1 MKKGYACFSYHFILS
16 LRPQSE
22 RLRLNLRFDNKMNKL
37 DFSNSVASATYDN
50 NGAHH
55 QLRSMMARKERLS
68 LNFGIDKDG
77 YFYTMVESKTI
88 TPFKYQLTN
97 IGFKNLFNYLQQ
109 GECDLANINPMSRIK
124 TSGKSG
130 DYIRAELM
138 INLIKKNKGDFQ
150 IKPAFLDKPD
160 RLTLTARFPYG
171 SILFS
176 IPRTDEIVNWLGKY
190 NLYA

>member
-1 MKKGYACFSYHFILS
+1 MKKSYACFSYYLILS

-22 RLRLNLRFDNKMNKL
+22 RLRLNLRFDNKTMKYDL
-37 DFSNSVASATYDN
+37 SSSVATAAYDN
-50 NGAHH
+50 SGAHN

-77 YFYTMVESKTI
+77 SFYTMVESKTI

-124 TSGKSG
+124 TSGQNG
-130 DYIRAELM
+130 DKIRTELM
-138 INLIKKNKGDFQ
+138 INLIKKIKETSKSSLLSSINLILSEIQLKYRPQPLTDTIKGSKD
-150 IKPAFLDKPD
+150 IHDLLKK
-160 RLTLTARFPYG
+160 RL
-171 SILFS
+171 
-176 IPRTDEIVNWLGKY
+176 
-190 NLYA
+190 